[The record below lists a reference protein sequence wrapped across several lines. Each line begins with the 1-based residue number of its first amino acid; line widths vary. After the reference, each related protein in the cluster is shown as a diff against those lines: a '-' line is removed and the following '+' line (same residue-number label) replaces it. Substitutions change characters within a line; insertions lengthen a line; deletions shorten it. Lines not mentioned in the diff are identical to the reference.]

1 MRIAREVLSLH
12 PMSVLVVE
20 DEKRVLSFVERGL
33 TEEGYTVHAVGDG
46 AAAETALAAGG
57 VEVVLLD
64 WTLPGV
70 SGLDLLRRWRD
81 RGEVVPVVMV
91 TARDAVDDRVAALNA
106 GADDYVVK
114 PFAFDELVARLRAV
128 LRRAGGRASPI
139 LTCADLILDPVQHKV
154 TRAGQPIRL
163 TAREFSL
170 LQFLMERVGEPAS
183 RTRIVEAVWE
193 HDYDTFSNVVEV
205 YIRYLRKKIDEP
217 FSHPLI
223 HTIRGVG
230 YEMRPGP

>member
-1 MRIAREVLSLH
+1 MAI
-12 PMSVLVVE
+12 LVVE
-20 DEKRVLSFVERGL
+20 DEKRVRSFVERGL
-33 TEEGYTVHAVGDG
+33 TEEGYTVRVAADG
-46 AAAETALAAGG
+46 AEADQAMSGG
-57 VEVVLLD
+57 GIEAVLLD
-64 WTLPGV
+64 WALPGAT
-70 SGLDLLRRWRD
+70 GLELLQRWRGRD
-81 RGEVVPVVMV
+81 DVTPVVMV

-106 GADDYVVK
+106 GADDYLVK

-139 LTCADLILDPVQHKV
+139 LTCGDLILDPVQHKV
-154 TRAGQPIRL
+154 TRAGRPIRL
-163 TAREFSL
+163 TAREFAL
-170 LQFLMERVGEPAS
+170 LQFLLEHVGEPVS

-223 HTIRGVG
+223 HTVRCVG
-230 YEMRPGP
+230 YEVRPGP

>member
-1 MRIAREVLSLH
+1 MLFLPAMAI
-12 PMSVLVVE
+12 LVVE

-33 TEEGYTVHAVGDG
+33 TEEGYTVRAVGDG
-46 AAAETALAAGG
+46 EAAEAALAAGG

-64 WTLPGV
+64 WTLPGI

-81 RGEVVPVVMV
+81 RGDIIPIVMV

-139 LTCADLILDPVQHKV
+139 LTCGDLILDPVQHKV

-163 TAREFSL
+163 TAREFAL
-170 LQFLMERVGEPAS
+170 LQFLLERVGEPVS

-205 YIRYLRKKIDEP
+205 YIRYLRKKVDEP
-217 FSHPLI
+217 FSYPLI
-223 HTIRGVG
+223 HTVRGVG
-230 YEMRPGP
+230 YELRPGP